1 MSNKVSSFKRRET
14 TIWLNKVEYSGFPV
28 GSLSKRFAFIYDAEE
43 EQDGILSWFNFR
55 GLTYIA
61 KDDLKSGW

>member
-1 MSNKVSSFKRRET
+1 MSNTVTTFKRRES
-14 TIWLNKVEYSGFPV
+14 TIWLNKVEYVGFLI
-28 GSLSKRFAFIYDAEE
+28 GSLPKRFAFIYDAEE

-55 GLTYIA
+55 GLTYIS